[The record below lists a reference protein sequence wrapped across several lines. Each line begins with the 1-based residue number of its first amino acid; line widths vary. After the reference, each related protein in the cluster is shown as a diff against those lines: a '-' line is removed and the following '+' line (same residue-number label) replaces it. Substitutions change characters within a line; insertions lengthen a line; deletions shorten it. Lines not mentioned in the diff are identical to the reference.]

1 MSASNALIDL
11 IVQAQQA
18 AIVSNSPGL
27 RLFGYH
33 SNPTHNI
40 AFAPH
45 AFWTAFTNATSQTL
59 QELFI
64 DSYHSFEGT
73 FLSGISFPDL
83 KRCELKIPGNDLHG
97 AIQNFL
103 SRHLTLEHLCITQTR
118 GYLHPTHISL
128 PQTLPSLRSL
138 TLRKT
143 IIGSNTALRDFAV
156 RHPQLERLKVSDKHS
171 SFSSGEGRLG
181 DSSYHLAQILKSQSS
196 PDPRFFDEVASQG
209 GSVAHIELL
218 EADSKSTSTLGEFMS
233 SSWLHKAQNAQAARA
248 VTCLELV
255 FSNTSL
261 FTYMV
266 DLDKAF
272 ESSRLPNLTELYLSW
287 GKAKLEEKHFSS
299 MLNQLCTATSLRIL
313 RLDASVRASL
323 RKSPDIFFGHTF
335 PAALEYPHSPLPPA
349 RDQPHTPTAMANGL
363 ACNHTVAMFPKST
376 ALELRPGFARTKRLC
391 VKYATL
397 GPAALAVSV
406 VTSRE
411 CALQPRARRLLV
423 PLPRQL
429 QTMTKPSTTTSSM
442 SISSTSSSTATI
454 TSPTAS
460 SASSTTTSKSSTS
473 TATSSSASTTT
484 PTSTST
490 STSTSSKPTSTSA
503 STSSSTSTTT

>member
-1 MSASNALIDL
+1 MKRSQHAENKAQPAKKTKLSDQQGSSGESPDGAARRFFKIPELVHMVTPWLAKDRVDLLQLAATCKSFRVHALQTWATYLDVPLSMADKRLKLFQANPGLSRHVRYLRFYDDIVDYAFRGERHPQDVDHNRLWTEFAALLALIATEPPPGVQPPFLDLSIGCDDIERLTSALRPQSQIKLLRKMVALQVLECLPHFARRIYFPGFVLPMSSSNALIDL
-11 IVQAQQA
+11 IGHAQQA
-18 AIVSNSPGL
+18 ATVSNSPGL

-45 AFWTAFTNATSQTL
+45 AFWTAFSNATSQTL

-83 KRCELKIPGNDLHG
+83 KRCELKIPGHDLHG

-143 IIGSNTALRDFAV
+143 IIGSSTALRDFTV
-156 RHPQLERLKVSDKHS
+156 RHPHLERLKVSDKHS

-233 SSWLHKAQNAQAARA
+233 SSWLNKAQNAQAARA

-255 FSNTSL
+255 FSN
-261 FTYMV
+261 
-266 DLDKAF
+266 
-272 ESSRLPNLTELYLSW
+272 
-287 GKAKLEEKHFSS
+287 
-299 MLNQLCTATSLRIL
+299 
-313 RLDASVRASL
+313 RAS
-323 RKSPDIFFGHTF
+323 SPTWST
-335 PAALEYPHSPLPPA
+335 LTRPL
-349 RDQPHTPTAMANGL
+349 
-363 ACNHTVAMFPKST
+363 NH
-376 ALELRPGFARTKRLC
+376 RGCR
-391 VKYATL
+391 
-397 GPAALAVSV
+397 VS
-406 VTSRE
+406 
-411 CALQPRARRLLV
+411 L
-423 PLPRQL
+423 
-429 QTMTKPSTTTSSM
+429 
-442 SISSTSSSTATI
+442 SSTFRGARQ
-454 TSPTAS
+454 
-460 SASSTTTSKSSTS
+460 
-473 TATSSSASTTT
+473 
-484 PTSTST
+484 
-490 STSTSSKPTSTSA
+490 SSKKSTSA
-503 STSSSTSTTT
+503 PC